1 VVKVMGGAGLGGR
14 LGTERGDPGNEKT
27 GNGDEDCQSNGLS
40 DEPSLTQL
48 PHDTMA
54 WGRRLV
60 FRQPA
65 RCASSR

>member
-1 VVKVMGGAGLGGR
+1 MGGAGLGGR

-54 WGRRLV
+54 WGRRL
-60 FRQPA
+60 
-65 RCASSR
+65 